1 MASASER
8 LKALKSKG
16 KEAAKPAKPAAKK
29 TAKHEQ
35 DAPDKKQLGT
45 ADRAYRA
52 KLKDIFNTEEK
63 NRRQMLINFLVGKK
77 EEDIQDFRYPL
88 DNPQLESDVRRF
100 LEDRPLFIQVFEFL
114 AKNKYLY
121 AFIHGK
127 RVEQKD
133 NLFGDSDSESES
145 DSEHDKISEK
155 EVSSSV
161 LADRLHTPYLL
172 VDLLEFISTNEE
184 IKQKYEETYQV
195 SIEEV
200 IVEIYKKWEQ
210 ISESF
215 LTNYQRQFKNVSSG
229 PSEMGPGQVVR
240 RITEPGD
247 LDPKK
252 VDIHALSLKDFAKQ
266 RSFESKLVYTPYE
279 HAKYFPRI
287 HGLAERS
294 LSYPW
299 VANYDSTYV
308 RLLPSSPTK
317 NMDSF
322 IDLKS
327 DITHVD
333 PNPPYTPRQYFKAVH
348 EFHILVLH
356 NGEKRE
362 QDSNVFKVTDSDG
375 KTYHFEI
382 IHKLKNNDY
391 VTQDEDMAR
400 NQDKWFD
407 AQKGKQ
413 SVSQVQPKTVT
424 ANLIT
429 QSLTEYG
436 IE

>member
-8 LKALKSKG
+8 LKAHKNKG
-16 KEAAKPAKPAAKK
+16 KEVAKPAKTAAKK
-29 TAKHEQ
+29 TAKPGQ

-52 KLKDIFNTEEK
+52 KLKDIFNTEER
-63 NRRQMLINFLVGKK
+63 NRRQMLINFLAGKK
-77 EEDIQDFRYPL
+77 EEDMQDFRYPF
-88 DNPQLESDVRRF
+88 DNPQLETDVRRF

-114 AKNKYLY
+114 TKNKYLY
-121 AFIHGK
+121 AYIHGK
-127 RVEQKD
+127 RVTQEND
-133 NLFGDSDSESES
+133 DLFGDSES
-145 DSEHDKISEK
+145 DSEQDKKEEK

-161 LADRLHTPYLL
+161 LAERLHTPYIL

-184 IKQKYEETYQV
+184 IKQKYEKTYQV

-200 IVEIYKKWEQ
+200 IGDLYKKWEE
-210 ISESF
+210 ISGSF

-229 PSEMGPGQVVR
+229 TTEMGPGQVVR
-240 RITEPGD
+240 RITEMGD

-252 VDIHALSLKDFAKQ
+252 VDINALSLKEFAKQ

-279 HAKYFPRI
+279 HAKYFPRY

-299 VANYDSTYV
+299 VENYDSTYV
-308 RLLPSSPTK
+308 RILPSSPSK
-317 NMDSF
+317 NMDHLV
-322 IDLKS
+322 DKKT

-333 PNPPYTPRQYFKAVH
+333 PNPPYTPRQYFKATS
-348 EFHILVLH
+348 EFHRLVLH

-362 QDSNVFKVTDSDG
+362 QDVNVFKVTDLDG

-382 IHKLKNNDY
+382 IHKLKNNGY
-391 VTQDEDMAR
+391 VTQDENMAQ
-400 NQDKWFD
+400 NQDRWFD
-407 AQKGKQ
+407 EQKGKP
-413 SVSQVQPKTVT
+413 SVSQVKPKTVT
-424 ANLIT
+424 ANIIT